1 MKVKDFLKEYINKSI
16 QYHVFDSQ
24 QELSNSQG
32 SGHKEQN
39 YKVYCYN
46 ITMNNKPRGGD
57 IFLYRRPGKVTKDRK
72 FVIYGGGVIDTITA
86 PDKEGNVKANIIK
99 GFKLKNPLI
108 QGSKEIE
115 DFQWTFK
122 NKKPGSWAHFWSL
135 YGMNVINY
143 SDFIRLVGDS
153 ECEDATN
160 TDSSDASMEEYLNDK
175 QTHKQVLDE
184 VDLSHNLTLEIENV
198 SNNTDITVK
207 QQKRY
212 LSYHVG
218 ALEMLSENDYYGPT
232 FGIICE
238 RLVCALLEEKYKE
251 EIKEKKVNVSLYQND
266 AVDIVVYF
274 SDGYEEYINVKAS
287 HSHVRDGFY
296 LSPQEVEFSKRY
308 GKSYK
313 LYRLYDVDL
322 KAGKMKIRI
331 YEGPFDSDH
340 YRMAVTAWKIYEK

>member
-46 ITMNNKPRGGD
+46 ISMNNKPRAGD

-99 GFKLKNPLI
+99 GFKLKDPLI
-108 QGSKEIE
+108 QGRKEIE

-143 SDFIRLVGDS
+143 DDFINLVGNM
-153 ECEDATN
+153 ECEEPYNIDI
-160 TDSSDASMEEYLNDK
+160 SDVS
-175 QTHKQVLDE
+175 
-184 VDLSHNLTLEIENV
+184 IENYMNSYENSISV
-198 SNNTDITVK
+198 GYDINNKVFIHVDKDAYKDSQMNRLLTYCNALNYTNVDKNSLASKSFEDICKSIVEKFLITTVK
-207 QQKRY
+207 DKI
-212 LSYHVG
+212 
-218 ALEMLSENDYYGPT
+218 SEGSISIQRTEDTSIP
-232 FGIICE
+232 
-238 RLVCALLEEKYKE
+238 A
-251 EIKEKKVNVSLYQND
+251 
-266 AVDIVVYF
+266 DIVIKQA
-274 SDGYEEYINVKAS
+274 DGVEYINVKATDS
-287 HSHVRDGFY
+287 SIRDGFY
-296 LSPQEVEFSKRY
+296 LSPQEVEFSKKC
-308 GKSYK
+308 GKAYK
-313 LYRLYDVDL
+313 IYRLYDVNL
-322 KAGKMKIRI
+322 EEGKIKIKI
-331 YEGPFDSDH
+331 YEGPFNNDN

>member
-46 ITMNNKPRGGD
+46 ITMNNKPREGD
-57 IFLYRRPGKVTKDRK
+57 VFLYRRPGKVTKDRK

-86 PDKEGNVKANIIK
+86 PDKDGNVKANIIK
-99 GFKLKNPLI
+99 GFKLKDPLI

-143 SDFIRLVGDS
+143 DDFIKLVGNR
-153 ECEDATN
+153 ECEEPDN
-160 TDSSDASMEEYLNDK
+160 IDISDVS
-175 QTHKQVLDE
+175 
-184 VDLSHNLTLEIENV
+184 IENYINSYKNSINV
-198 SNNTDITVK
+198 YYDINNKVCIHVDNDSYNKDSRMHRLLTYINALYYMNVDKNSLASKSFDDICKSIVEKLMQTIFINK
-207 QQKRY
+207 I
-212 LSYHVG
+212 
-218 ALEMLSENDYYGPT
+218 SEGSISVQRIEDTSIP
-232 FGIICE
+232 
-238 RLVCALLEEKYKE
+238 A
-251 EIKEKKVNVSLYQND
+251 
-266 AVDIVVYF
+266 DIVIKHA
-274 SDGYEEYINVKAS
+274 DGVDYINVKATES
-287 HSHVRDGFY
+287 SIRDGFY
-296 LSPQEVEFSKRY
+296 LSPQEVEFSKKC
-308 GKSYK
+308 GNSYK
-313 LYRLYDVDL
+313 IYRLYDVNL
-322 KAGKMKIRI
+322 KEGKIKIKI
-331 YEGPFDSDH
+331 YEGPFNNDN